1 MPADGTFEEKVRQ
14 RYRQP
19 RGVEQFGI
27 EPIPD
32 RLKTVRWLDLFL
44 IVVNFLINPG
54 TILISG
60 LAVASGLSFTEAVAS
75 QVCGVVVAF
84 SAYVAMA
91 TIGVDY
97 GVPGQVATRMAYG
110 LRGAK
115 WGPSL
120 LRTAASVYWFAFQ
133 TVAGSMAV
141 VAVLDKWLGG
151 QHSLFWVSIVFA
163 ALQVV
168 VALVGYDSLKV
179 LSRFAFPLKLV
190 VFAYLFVLL
199 AWQGG
204 PDFAPARVAAYPGM
218 PGPHWLLF
226 ATWLNGAAAA
236 WLTMITDAADFCRY
250 SRTRVDMWVGT
261 LGAAVAGTTLG
272 ALLGAYAAAGTLGR
286 TANPFE
292 VVADLSTSWIT
303 LLLVFVVIAF
313 DNWTINVLNLYTG
326 GLSLSNIAERLGR
339 FWTTLAVSVL
349 GVALSA
355 VPDVVNGYT
364 GYMNVLGNIFAPMAG
379 VLIADYV
386 ALKRTRVDVVALFE
400 PGGPYWYWRGFG
412 VAAIG
417 WTVLG
422 FFIYLAVPMA
432 WLPTAV
438 TPVVTGMGY
447 YATVRLLSARFPT
460 LARAA
465 RPGEQRESVDELDQ
479 ELALR
484 RPPGPI
490 REAY

>member
-1 MPADGTFEEKVRQ
+1 MPSDASLEEEVRQ

-19 RGVEQFGI
+19 KGVEQFGI

-32 RLKTVRWLDLFL
+32 RLKTVRWFDLFF

-54 TILISG
+54 TILVSG
-60 LAVASGLSFTEAVAS
+60 LAVASGLSFTEAVGA
-75 QVCGVVVAF
+75 QVCGIIVAF
-84 SAYVAMA
+84 GAYIVMA

-141 VAVLDKWLGG
+141 IAVLDKWLGG
-151 QHSLFWVSIVFA
+151 QHSLVWVSLIFA
-163 ALQVV
+163 ALQVI
-168 VALVGYDSLKV
+168 VALVGYDSLKI

-199 AWQGG
+199 AWEGG
-204 PDFAPARVAAYPGM
+204 PDFAPSHVVAYAGA

-250 SRTRVDMWVGT
+250 SRTRGDMWLGTFSAAIVGT
-261 LGAAVAGTTLG
+261 LVA

-292 VVADLSTSWIT
+292 VVANLSTSWFT
-303 LLLVFVVIAF
+303 LLLVFIVIAF

-400 PGGPYWYWRGFG
+400 PGGVYWYWHGFG
-412 VAAIG
+412 VVAIG

-422 FFIYLAVPMA
+422 FLIYLALVPMA
-432 WLPTAV
+432 WIPTAV
-438 TPVVTGMGY
+438 TPVVTGIGY
-447 YATVRLLSARFPT
+447 YLTVRLLGSRFPT
-460 LARAA
+460 VARAA
-465 RPGEQRESVDELDQ
+465 RPGEQRESVDDLSH

-484 RPPGPI
+484 GSLGPAW
-490 REAY
+490 EG